1 MRKSNKTYLHGY
13 YTKAIFVLYKSQICR
28 GLGSE
33 TQIHTINDLDDKTN
47 ITKFPET

>member
-1 MRKSNKTYLHGY
+1 MRKSNKTHLHDY
-13 YTKAIFVLYKSQICR
+13 YTIASFGLYKSQIYR

-47 ITKFPET
+47 FTKFPEI